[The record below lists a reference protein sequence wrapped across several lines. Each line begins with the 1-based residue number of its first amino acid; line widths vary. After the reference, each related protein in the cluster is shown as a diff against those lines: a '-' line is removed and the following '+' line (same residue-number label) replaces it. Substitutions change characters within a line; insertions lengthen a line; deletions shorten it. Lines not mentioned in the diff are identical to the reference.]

1 MDKKLFL
8 ILFFTKFVSLLFFGA
23 RIIIFGA
30 LKIGNC
36 PFEHVNILPAILNG
50 MVDSVALNVFE
61 YLKGL

>member
-1 MDKKLFL
+1 MKIIKL
-8 ILFFTKFVSLLFFGA
+8 VSLLFSGTKNTF
-23 RIIIFGA
+23 FGA

-36 PFEHVNILPAILNG
+36 PFENVNIFPAILDG